1 MLINN
6 MVGINLAT
14 LSSSQLEM
22 VYEIMFLL
30 DFICNLWILILSLS
44 TLNV

>member
-30 DFICNLWILILSLS
+30 DFICNL
-44 TLNV
+44 

>member
-6 MVGINLAT
+6 MVGINLAI

-30 DFICNLWILILSLS
+30 DYL
-44 TLNV
+44 